1 MTTDLTTPTDSPLDT
16 QVRKAKLLC
25 DSQFVPAHFRGKPAD
40 LLVAIQLAE
49 RIKVDPMA
57 VLSGTFVIS
66 GKVGMTTAFM
76 ISLERKAN
84 IFDAPIRYEQTGE
97 GDSLAVTAVGEINGT
112 RYDAT
117 VSMAMAKAE
126 GYTRNKKYATI
137 PAHMLRMRSAA
148 WLIRLTCP
156 QVLIG
161 MHTADEL
168 EDMKY
173 AEEAPRLSP
182 AMEALNARTRGETE
196 IVESP
201 APEEPQA
208 QEEAAEAVEGEVAG
222 DDWQRAYEQEGDA

>member
-97 GDSLAVTAVGEINGT
+97 PSLPTCCGCALPLGSYGSHARRSSLACIQPTN
-112 RYDAT
+112 
-117 VSMAMAKAE
+117 S
-126 GYTRNKKYATI
+126 
-137 PAHMLRMRSAA
+137 
-148 WLIRLTCP
+148 
-156 QVLIG
+156 
-161 MHTADEL
+161 
-168 EDMKY
+168 
-173 AEEAPRLSP
+173 
-182 AMEALNARTRGETE
+182 RT
-196 IVESP
+196 
-201 APEEPQA
+201 
-208 QEEAAEAVEGEVAG
+208 
-222 DDWQRAYEQEGDA
+222 